1 MKARKSALDPA
12 IPPPILPDVLMPGLK
27 LVFCG
32 TAAGTVSAR
41 RGQYYAHPQNRFWE
55 ILYRRA
61 SPRTGSYL
69 RIMRRCRH
77 TASA

>member
-41 RGQYYAHPQNRFWE
+41 RGQYYAHPQNRF
-55 ILYRRA
+55 
-61 SPRTGSYL
+61 
-69 RIMRRCRH
+69 
-77 TASA
+77 